1 MSIQTTMDITNLHA
15 NSVSD
20 RRVKGGE
27 ASPADGTS
35 DTTGSQSKTGTDEVQ
50 LSEQARSL
58 QNLAESVAEQPAF
71 DAQRVAAIRDA
82 IAEGR
87 YHVDPERLAE
97 KFIDLEYEL
106 NQ

>member
-1 MSIQTTMDITNLHA
+1 MDISNLHA

-20 RRVKGGE
+20 RRVKGGQ
-27 ASPADGTS
+27 ASPAEGSSSATS
-35 DTTGSQSKTGTDEVQ
+35 GQNKTGADEVQ
-50 LSEQARSL
+50 LSGQARAL
-58 QNLAESVAEQPAF
+58 QQLADAVAEQPAF
-71 DAQRVAAIRDA
+71 DAQRVVAIRDA

-97 KFIDLEYEL
+97 NFIDLEYAL

>member
-20 RRVKGGE
+20 RRVKGGQTGH
-27 ASPADGTS
+27 ADGSSSATS
-35 DTTGSQSKTGTDEVQ
+35 GQNKTGTDEVQ
-50 LSEQARSL
+50 LSDQARSL
-58 QNLAESVAEQPAF
+58 QQLADAVAEQPAF
-71 DAQRVAAIRDA
+71 DARRVDAIRDA

-97 KFIDLEYEL
+97 NFMDLEYTL